1 MYKSAVIESEF
12 ELFRLYLCSSKEVVY
27 LDWYKHLVVKNQILF
42 YNTFI
47 YMSEYELNFKDQCMG
62 LPYSSDGK
70 ESACNAEDLGSV
82 LGSGRSS
89 GERNGNPLQYSCLEN
104 PMDREAWWATVHSI
118 TKSWTQLSDSQL
130 LLSLY
135 INTYIPKPS
144 YNLYYIPWDPQ
155 LINIV
160 H

>member
-82 LGSGRSS
+82 SGSGSS
-89 GERNGNPLQYSCLEN
+89 PREGIGYPLQYSWTLLVAQTVEN
-104 PMDREAWWATVHSI
+104 
-118 TKSWTQLSDSQL
+118 LSAMQE
-130 LLSLY
+130 
-135 INTYIPKPS
+135 T
-144 YNLYYIPWDPQ
+144 
-155 LINIV
+155 
-160 H
+160 